1 MASSIDFDIQS
12 KPVFYDSTTATTN
25 TTNTGSLR
33 DYFDQT
39 KRKLTEFYNSAR
51 SHVDL
56 SNAMHA
62 TLLIGTILAAA
73 TAVMAYPRA
82 SQRPLAATDNP
93 RDTWDSS
100 FSDTCSK
107 EGFFRSP
114 ISCQQFH
121 RCARTI
127 PGSSELVRYQFE
139 CPADQ
144 IYCPSQIACVHPWA
158 CSEPC
163 RDSDLQNRGGNRPS
177 SNIIKKGGKTCRPF
191 VCERP
196 GTFVDPLNCGRFQE
210 CESIFVDGDIKLLQ
224 THGDCPKG
232 EIFCSIVGA
241 CGKEEACPQKCD
253 RTCTVV

>member
-1 MASSIDFDIQS
+1 MASSIDFDITS
-12 KPVFYDSTTATTN
+12 NKPVFYEPITTSSTTTAN
-25 TTNTGSLR
+25 TNTGSLKY
-33 DYFDQT
+33 YFDET
-39 KRKLTEFYNSAR
+39 KSKLTESYTTAR

-127 PGSSELVRYQFE
+127 PGSSEHAQ
-139 CPADQ
+139 
-144 IYCPSQIACVHPWA
+144 
-158 CSEPC
+158 
-163 RDSDLQNRGGNRPS
+163 G
-177 SNIIKKGGKTCRPF
+177 
-191 VCERP
+191 
-196 GTFVDPLNCGRFQE
+196 
-210 CESIFVDGDIKLLQ
+210 
-224 THGDCPKG
+224 
-232 EIFCSIVGA
+232 
-241 CGKEEACPQKCD
+241 
-253 RTCTVV
+253 CTQAIWLGQ